1 MLRRLSLGLLASAI
15 SIASL
20 PAIAQEDGSADD
32 LGVMS
37 ISLKDVVKPTFGF
50 QGALQGAGTPNQA
63 GIGGFLPL
71 SVGDN
76 SVWFLDVLANANFA
90 DRAGESSIINTDVA
104 GTTISTSSRLGYR
117 WLNGDRSWM
126 YGLNAGYDSR
136 PMNTGGTDTGIS
148 VSGTE
153 KSAFFQQVAV
163 NAEAVS
169 NDWNFN
175 AYALLPVGDTEQD
188 LNFFYQGGAL
198 DTYGLDVGYFITPE
212 LNASVGYYY
221 QSGDLGSADGSGVLG
236 RLAYE
241 ISNGLTAG
249 VNLSYDEAF
258 ETRVS
263 ADIKVR
269 FGGAS
274 TTAMRKEVR
283 QQPVISALTSNPR
296 NRTVRVHDADR
307 NSCLVFSRDPG
318 KAKIEEDVG
327 LASII
332 VGGKCPPKE
341 NRLKGFTYNETSSP
355 LSAGKINELCKET
368 YSWGESKYCRLGN
381 SSGTLVAPY
390 YPGKK

>member
-1 MLRRLSLGLLASAI
+1 MLRRFSLGLLASAI
-15 SIASL
+15 SVAAL

-37 ISLKDVVKPTFGF
+37 ISLKDVVKPTLGF

-90 DRAGESSIINTDVA
+90 DYENNSSIINTDVA

-117 WLNGDRSWM
+117 WLNSDRSWM

-136 PMNTGGTDTGIS
+136 PMNTGGTDTGIN

-153 KSAFFQQVAV
+153 ESAFFQQVAV

-175 AYALLPVGDTEQD
+175 AYGLIPVGDKEQKI
-188 LNFFYQGGAL
+188 NWFYSAGSLA
-198 DTYGLDVGYFITPE
+198 TYGLDVGYFITPVV
-212 LNASVGYYY
+212 NASVGYYY
-221 QSGDLGSADGSGVLG
+221 QDGDGTEADSSGVLG
-236 RLAYE
+236 RVAYE
-241 ISNGLTAG
+241 LSNGLIAG
-249 VNLSYDEAF
+249 VNISYDEAF

-263 ADIKVR
+263 ADLKVR

-274 TTAMRKEVR
+274 TTAQRKAV
-283 QQPVISALTSNPR
+283 QQLPVINALTSSPN
-296 NRTVRVHDADR
+296 NRDVRVHDCSIYLSKIIGKGACSGLLQFKTRD
-307 NSCLVFSRDPG
+307 LVLER
-318 KAKIEEDVG
+318 K
-327 LASII
+327 
-332 VGGKCPPKE
+332 
-341 NRLKGFTYNETSSP
+341 
-355 LSAGKINELCKET
+355 GKITRCIANPGEQVDGTFVEQNEDC
-368 YSWGESKYCRLGN
+368 
-381 SSGTLVAPY
+381 P
-390 YPGKK
+390 